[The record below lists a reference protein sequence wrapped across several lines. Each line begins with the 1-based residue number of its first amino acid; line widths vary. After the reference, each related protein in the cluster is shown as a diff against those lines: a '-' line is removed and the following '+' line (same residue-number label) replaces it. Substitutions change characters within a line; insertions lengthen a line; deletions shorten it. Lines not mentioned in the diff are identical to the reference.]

1 MSWAVVG
8 AGVLGLRVAD
18 ELAARGHEVTVY
30 EAAPTLGGLAAT
42 WEIGDV
48 RWDRH
53 YHVTLLSDR
62 RTMAMYES
70 VGLENEIVWSQT
82 RTGYYGPDRLLRSVS
97 SPLEFLKLPTLSAV
111 DKVRLGLTLAYG
123 SVIPSGQ
130 RMERI
135 GVDQWLRR
143 WSGRSA
149 FDSFW
154 RPLLRA
160 KLGDA
165 YPRASAAFI
174 WSTIR
179 RLSAARRNG
188 LNEERFGYVRGG
200 YGRVFDAFEKKL
212 TACGVTI
219 KTESPVTSVVP
230 TKDGL
235 EVSTEHGTHRYDR
248 VVITTSS
255 RLAADMCPAL
265 LPAER
270 ERLERVEYIGIVCV
284 SLVLLE
290 PLADYYLTYITDP
303 STPFTAV
310 VEMTALVDPSE
321 LAGHALVYLPK
332 YVDRDDPVLTM
343 SDEQII
349 ETFLGHLDGMYA
361 DFRREHVVAARVS
374 RIRDVFAVPTLGY
387 SERAPSIGTSIPG
400 LYTVGSA
407 NLPFSTLNV
416 DDTLSLVADL
426 LSAVGQRSSHEAA
439 PPLEL
444 PHDVQ
449 QRKAVLP

>member
-1 MSWAVVG
+1 
-8 AGVLGLRVAD
+8 
-18 ELAARGHEVTVY
+18 
-30 EAAPTLGGLAAT
+30 
-42 WEIGDV
+42 
-48 RWDRH
+48 
-53 YHVTLLSDR
+53 
-62 RTMAMYES
+62 MYES

-97 SPLEFLKLPTLSAV
+97 SPLEFLRLPTLSAI

-123 SVIPSGQ
+123 SAIPSGR

-149 FDSFW
+149 FESFW

-174 WSTIR
+174 WATIR

-188 LNEERFGYVRGG
+188 LDEERFGYVRGG

-212 TACGVTI
+212 TEQGVTI
-219 KTESPVTSVVP
+219 RTSSPVTSVVP
-230 TKDGL
+230 TPGGL
-235 EVSTEHGTHRYDR
+235 EVIDWTGESIVHDR

-374 RIRDVFAVPTLGY
+374 RVRDVFAVPTLGY

-426 LSAVGQRSSHEAA
+426 LSAVGEGSSQEIAPSLETPRDDHHGKAA
-439 PPLEL
+439 TP
-444 PHDVQ
+444 
-449 QRKAVLP
+449 